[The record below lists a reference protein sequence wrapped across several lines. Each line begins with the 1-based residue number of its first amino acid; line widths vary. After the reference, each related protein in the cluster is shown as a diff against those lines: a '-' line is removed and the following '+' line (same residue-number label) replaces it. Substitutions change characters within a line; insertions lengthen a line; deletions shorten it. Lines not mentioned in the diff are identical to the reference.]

1 VKTYFKQKI
10 LPAVTLEDAETA
22 RRLAET
28 FLENGLDVME
38 ITFRTEAAAE
48 AIEAIH
54 NDFPEMHIGAGTLLT
69 SDQVVEA
76 VDAGAQFGL
85 SPGLNEEVVLTAL
98 EENFPFIPG
107 VATPSEIEKALHYGL
122 NILKLFP
129 IKTLGETTFIKSLEG
144 PYGYLDLQFI
154 PMGGVKLSNL
164 ASYLECESVIA
175 GGGSWLAPKSLLQAH
190 NFKAIGEIVRESI
203 EIAGY

>member
-1 VKTYFKQKI
+1 MKSYFKQK
-10 LPAVTLEDAETA
+10 LLSAVTLEDVETA

-54 NDFPEMHIGAGTLLT
+54 NEFPDMHIGAGTLLT
-69 SDQVVEA
+69 PSQVVEA

-85 SPGLNEEVVLTAL
+85 SPGLKEDVVLAAL

-107 VATPSEIEKALHYGL
+107 VATPSEIEKALSYEL

-129 IKTLGETTFIKSLEG
+129 IKNLGGTSYIKSLEG
-144 PYGYLDLQFI
+144 PYGHLDLQFI

-164 ASYLECESVIA
+164 ASYLECDSVIA
-175 GGGSWLAPKSLLQAH
+175 GGGSWLAPKSLLQAQ
-190 NFKAIGEIVRESI
+190 NFKAIGEIVREST
-203 EIAGY
+203 EIAG